1 MNYYKNM
8 PVLSLGN
15 LQLDRLLGGGIEEHK
30 STILVGDPGCGK
42 TTLALQFITD
52 PRSTK
57 IPCAYICIDKKPER
71 IMEKAL
77 EMNGTVNQQITGGTL
92 KFVEISIQ
100 DWSPDQSMNEL
111 LLTIQLQIDALFQN
125 FPAERLII
133 DSLLPHVLCGFSKE
147 NKQYFIRELLHII
160 HSYNTTAICIL
171 YDTSAHHSLWLDTSM
186 VSDQLIFNRKSD
198 MDYVTYWLE
207 ISKNSTHNLNGKY
220 RFTFDAQKGII
231 LKHRLC

>member
-1 MNYYKNM
+1 M
-8 PVLSLGN
+8 PLLSLGN

-57 IPCAYICIDKKPER
+57 TPCAYICIDKKPER
-71 IMEKAL
+71 IMEKAI
-77 EMNGTVNQQITGGTL
+77 EMNGTVNQQITAGSL
-92 KFVEISIQ
+92 KFVEVSIQ
-100 DWSPDQSMNEL
+100 DWSPEQPINEL
-111 LLTIQLQIDALFQN
+111 LLNIQLQIDALFQN
-125 FPAERLII
+125 FNAERLII
-133 DSLLPHVLCGFSKE
+133 DSLLPHVLCGFSIE

-160 HSYNTTAICIL
+160 HSYKTTAICIL
-171 YDTSAHHSLWLDTSM
+171 YDLSVHHSLWLDTSM
-186 VSDQLIFNRKSD
+186 VSDQLVFNRQSD

-207 ISKNSTHNLNGKY
+207 VSKNSSNNKNGKY
-220 RFTFDAQKGII
+220 RFTFDDQKGIH